1 MIMFFDRIGT
11 EIALINANLVINHLG
26 ERLLHSWENK
36 PLFWMRFIDDMFYL
50 NIWGRLF
57 FKVR

>member
-36 PLFWMRFIDDMFYL
+36 PLFWMRFIDDMF
-50 NIWGRLF
+50 
-57 FKVR
+57 